1 MICPVHHSG
10 MAGRDIFR
18 DVAALNAAL
27 TALPPDAFVVAFF
40 IHALQVSQ
48 DEWMEPLARH
58 LREAGFVTVGVTW
71 MPRNI
76 RPCFRLM
83 IFRFSGG

>member
-10 MAGRDIFR
+10 TAGRDIFR

-40 IHALQVSQ
+40 IHAL
-48 DEWMEPLARH
+48 
-58 LREAGFVTVGVTW
+58 
-71 MPRNI
+71 
-76 RPCFRLM
+76 
-83 IFRFSGG
+83 

>member
-58 LREAGFVTVGVTW
+58 LREAGFVTVGVTT
-71 MPRNI
+71 PESAER
-76 RPCFRLM
+76 CH
-83 IFRFSGG
+83 GG